1 MVFFPYFSH
10 TGQDMMLRYMI
21 TLLLCNELLRIT
33 QHGARDHILV
43 LLRCSLALLPRML
56 KVIYYM
62 EDFHVHAVMIQQWLL
77 LKFCNVNSAYYL
89 SGTHKKKGRLDLTKS
104 IRTHLLTQAVQ
115 LTSIFMAFTAMCSF
129 HVSRTWTQRVL
140 VPHFTG
146 PGKIFGKCH
155 PQINSLE
162 STRLPA

>member
-89 SGTHKKKGRLDLTKS
+89 SGTQKKKRQAWPHQVHKNTLANSSSSTDINIHGFHGHVQFPCVKDMNTKS
-104 IRTHLLTQAVQ
+104 ACTT
-115 LTSIFMAFTAMCSF
+115 F
-129 HVSRTWTQRVL
+129 HWTR
-140 VPHFTG
+140 
-146 PGKIFGKCH
+146 
-155 PQINSLE
+155 
-162 STRLPA
+162 